1 MTISCEEDES
11 EPVVVEGVVVEDRE
25 ATEGGGGAPHGLR
38 RPPRV
43 LLQQN
48 RCAGNA
54 RMAAGVVGGMVADRP
69 WVLVDAA
76 SAEVS
81 GSSSSP
87 AVVEGAQMLPIAVN
101 PAARGVDDEKPIKCH
116 KSQTH

>member
-1 MTISCEEDES
+1 MTISCEEDEI
-11 EPVVVEGVVVEDRE
+11 EDVVVEGVEEDSE

-48 RCAGNA
+48 RCEGMA
-54 RMAAGVVGGMVADRP
+54 RMAAGMVGGAVADMS
-69 WVLVDAA
+69 WVLVDVA
-76 SAEVS
+76 STEVS

-87 AVVEGAQMLPIAVN
+87 AVVEGEQMLPIAGSRESVWVI
-101 PAARGVDDEKPIKCH
+101 ATA
-116 KSQTH
+116 